1 MLIDEIK
8 LKTKVELQN
17 VSFLLSYDYSTESGS
32 SIRCSE
38 DINEGNWYSARK
50 PYSVNDKRSCI
61 LFRLPRGFCV
71 LTYFVNYWRF
81 AMTTKLGRCLCFR
94 IWKLA
99 GHIKNGTTLIS
110 LLKNM
115 KNKFP
120 QHVSNVHLVWLKVWI
135 KKEIIWTLK

>member
-1 MLIDEIK
+1 ML
-8 LKTKVELQN
+8 
-17 VSFLLSYDYSTESGS
+17 VSYFHTITVQSLVHLFVVQKMYEGDT
-32 SIRCSE
+32 
-38 DINEGNWYSARK
+38 DEGNWYSARK

-94 IWKLA
+94 IWKSA